1 MAITSIRLQPD
12 LEPNLEKLAKKL
24 SRSKNWLI
32 NQAIRDYIEKQQIN
46 SKRWEDT
53 LLALE
58 SVKNGKGV
66 PEEEV
71 DIWLQSWGT
80 EQEKQPPT
88 ICK

>member
-1 MAITSIRLQPD
+1 MAITSIRLQED
-12 LEPNLEKLAKKL
+12 LEPNLNKLAKKL
-24 SRSKNWLI
+24 HRSKNWVI
-32 NQAIRDYIEKQQIN
+32 NQAIRDYIEKQQIE

-80 EQEKQPPT
+80 DNEKQPPK
-88 ICK
+88 I

>member
-1 MAITSIRLQPD
+1 MAITSIRLQED
-12 LEPNLEKLAKKL
+12 LEPNLNKLAKKL
-24 SRSKNWLI
+24 HRSKNWVI
-32 NQAIRDYIEKQQIN
+32 NQAIRDYIEKQQIE

-80 EQEKQPPT
+80 DSEKQPPK
-88 ICK
+88 I